1 MFHGHDGPVLFLGL
15 FFCAMGIWMWAY
27 DKVDRIQ
34 AVTVAL
40 GAALFVISIPEW
52 LDALAAA
59 SARGAGLSWL
69 AILFTGSL
77 ISCVF
82 EIGFKHKHHPV
93 RTPIIG
99 IIFGTTLPLAYAN
112 GKRLLSWFAKAISDS
127 PTDLQQA
134 RHQVQDGHAAHALS
148 AGSGHQVL
156 LMAVAALVAIFFVAL
171 SVHRRRGKKP
181 AAAREIAAPATPKAL
196 TGRPGTPIAPAS
208 AARRPLPAGRR
219 K

>member
-1 MFHGHDGPVLFLGL
+1 MFHGHHGPVLFLGL
-15 FFCAMGIWMWAY
+15 FFCALGIWMWAY
-27 DKVDRIQ
+27 DKGSRFQ

-40 GAALFVISIPEW
+40 GAFLFVISIPEW

-59 SARGAGLSWL
+59 TAGGAGLSWL
-69 AILFTGSL
+69 AILFTGGL

-93 RTPIIG
+93 RTPTIG
-99 IIFGTTLPLAYAN
+99 IVFGTTLPLAYAN
-112 GKRLLSWFAKAISDS
+112 GKRLVAWFAKAISDS

-134 RHQVQDGHAAHALS
+134 RHEVQDGHAAHALS
-148 AGSGHQVL
+148 AGSGHQVM

-171 SVHRRRGKKP
+171 SAHRRRGRKP
-181 AAAREIAAPATPKAL
+181 AALAGAAAAPKAL
-196 TGRPGTPIAPAS
+196 AGPPARPAIAPPGAG
-208 AARRPLPAGRR
+208 RRPLPAGRR